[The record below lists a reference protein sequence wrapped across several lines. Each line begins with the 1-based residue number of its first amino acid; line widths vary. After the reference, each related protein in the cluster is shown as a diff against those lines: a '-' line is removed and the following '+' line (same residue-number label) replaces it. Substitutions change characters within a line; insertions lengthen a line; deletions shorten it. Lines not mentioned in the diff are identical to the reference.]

1 MNYPAE
7 TTERV
12 IREIR
17 ANPLMGVKVTEL
29 IIKQIEDDTIVGQQF
44 IKEYLGIEKRNH
56 VMVSE

>member
-17 ANPLMGVKVTEL
+17 ANPLMDVKVTEL

-44 IKEYLGIEKRNH
+44 MDEYLEIEK
-56 VMVSE
+56 ETCDGE